1 MAKKWTI
8 DPGPARKCR
17 LVTDT
22 ERDDN
27 EGRTVNRAPRVRVVS
42 RIVKCLAAI
51 GLLSAASWLQACHH
65 GYWTMAGG
73 DGPHDAI
80 GDDTINLM

>member
-51 GLLSAASWLQACHH
+51 GLLSAASWLQAAYH
-65 GYWTMAGG
+65 GERMACS
-73 DGPHDAI
+73 DGPHEAI
-80 GDDTINLM
+80 GDDTINLL

>member
-27 EGRTVNRAPRVRVVS
+27 EGRTVKRAPRVRVVS

-51 GLLSAASWLQACHH
+51 GLLSAASWLQAAYH
-65 GYWTMAGG
+65 GERMACS
-73 DGPHDAI
+73 DGPHEAI
-80 GDDTINLM
+80 GDDTINLL

>member
-27 EGRTVNRAPRVRVVS
+27 EGRTVNRAPRVREVS

-51 GLLSAASWLQACHH
+51 GLLSVASWLQAAYH
-65 GYWTMAGG
+65 GERMACS
-73 DGPHDAI
+73 DGPHEAI
-80 GDDTINLM
+80 GDDTINLL